1 MNTKTIALIIGAVAL
16 AVSLSACGPQKAEV
30 TQPSSAT
37 ETTSTT
43 TPSVKQETAANP
55 KIGDTVTYPDGIK
68 VTVKDL
74 GEFTPSQTAAGVGE
88 GIAHKFEITLE
99 NGSSKN
105 LDPNLFHVTAASG
118 GKQSTKIF
126 DSANGIEME
135 PTTTVL
141 PGKSITWA
149 EAYSFVDPADVTVE
163 VSTLDFDH
171 DNIIFTR

>member
-1 MNTKTIALIIGAVAL
+1 MNRKTIALLIGAAAL

-43 TPSVKQETAANP
+43 TPSAKQETATNP

-88 GIAHKFEITLE
+88 GVAHKLEITLE

-105 LDPNLFHVTAASG
+105 LDPNLFHVTVASG
-118 GKQSTKIF
+118 GKESGHIF
-126 DSANGIEME
+126 DTENGLDMA
-135 PTTTVL
+135 PTTTIL
-141 PGKSITWA
+141 PGKAVTWI
-149 EAYSFVDPADVTVE
+149 EAYSLVDPADVTVE

-171 DNIIFTR
+171 DKIIFTR